1 MKAYEDIE
9 SKVTVEFTKT
19 LVGRGIDLGRMKI
32 TREEK
37 EDIIVRSLLVKTD
50 EAAFDIMLNEALKMF
65 DEKEEMKEFKRY
77 FEQTY
82 SKQSEVWAYCHRKWY
97 AINTNIHI
105 ESMHRTIK
113 YVYLQGKKVKRFDKT
128 LFSLMKFV
136 RDRVFD
142 QLISVEV
149 SSKISQ
155 LRKRHKVGQS
165 LTSLCVQNNE
175 EWSVSSTRDEEMI
188 ICEDRNILQKEAHVD
203 NLRATSNTDRNFQGR
218 IPERMHATNT

>member
-1 MKAYEDIE
+1 MKAYEDVE

-19 LVGRGIDLGRMKI
+19 LVGHGIDLGRMKI

-37 EDIIVRSLLVKTD
+37 EDIS
-50 EAAFDIMLNEALKMF
+50 NECF
-65 DEKEEMKEFKRY
+65 
-77 FEQTY
+77 
-82 SKQSEVWAYCHRKWY
+82 
-97 AINTNIHI
+97 
-105 ESMHRTIK
+105 
-113 YVYLQGKKVKRFDKT
+113 
-128 LFSLMKFV
+128 

-188 ICEDRNILQKEAHVD
+188 ICEDRKILEKEAHVD